1 MHSSEKEPGH
11 PDYVNICSDFA
22 ASMILL
28 VLFYILVGVVVH
40 VGIEAL
46 FQRCCVFVSMKQYTI
61 FIVAFSSFAM
71 VLNWFFFR

>member
-28 VLFYILVGVVVH
+28 ALFYILVGVVVH
-40 VGIEAL
+40 VGIL
-46 FQRCCVFVSMKQYTI
+46 KPCSKDVVFLCQ
-61 FIVAFSSFAM
+61 
-71 VLNWFFFR
+71 